1 MLFGFMYLNS
11 AALPCTFMT
20 SNAVHVP
27 KTFQKKLDFKP
38 SSSMLSSILCGS
50 WDDRLSEAL
59 QPVQLDS
66 SIILNEII
74 QFADAV
80 EKNSLRNYKTAHSL
94 WTEILPELSPEIPDY
109 YLSEYSYNNIV
120 SVLQ

>member
-1 MLFGFMYLNS
+1 
-11 AALPCTFMT
+11 
-20 SNAVHVP
+20 
-27 KTFQKKLDFKP
+27 
-38 SSSMLSSILCGS
+38 MLSSILCGS

-80 EKNSLRNYKTAHSL
+80 EEFVEELQNSSFPMDRDIA
-94 WTEILPELSPEIPDY
+94 
-109 YLSEYSYNNIV
+109 
-120 SVLQ
+120 